1 MKSSQSSINFNQEI
15 LMSQLMAAFET
26 LREIYK
32 TSLQFITIAAGAEV
46 LLLSFGLQYK
56 SAVMILLSGVVMI
69 VLIYQLKLSGRTFSS
84 IMITAFSLEQEL
96 GLSGRKSIVASFFGS
111 ILGVRKLEEFI
122 SDMALINGNRVESD
136 WLNCANKYSPFK
148 GGFTTTLAMSVG
160 IVLIFVAIFLT
171 FHGWS

>member
-1 MKSSQSSINFNQEI
+1 MASNQSSIKVDQEI
-15 LMSQLMAAFET
+15 LKSQLMAAFET

-56 SAVMILLSGVVMI
+56 SAVMILLSGIVMV

-96 GLSGRKSIVASFFGS
+96 GLIGRKSIVASFFGS
-111 ILGVRKLEEFI
+111 ILGVHRLEEFI
-122 SDMALINGNRVESD
+122 SDMALINGDQIESD
-136 WLNCANKYSPFK
+136 WLNFANKYSPFK
-148 GGFTTTLAMSVG
+148 DGFTTTLAMTIGV
-160 IVLIFVAIFLT
+160 ILIIIAIFLI
-171 FHGWS
+171 FYGWS